1 MSQLAQEIRFCTSRD
16 GVRIAYATC
25 GAGPPLIWIGHWVR
39 HLNFDWES
47 PIWRPWLS
55 LLSSRHCVIR
65 YDWRGCGLSD
75 RDVEFSLEKH
85 VEDLE
90 AVVEATAL
98 QHFVLVAEA
107 GGGVVSIVYAARHP
121 ERVTRLVLYGTQT
134 RGALVR
140 RDTKRVQEGRA
151 FVEVMKVGWH
161 SDTPAYGKFFTAL
174 HMPDASA
181 EQLRSYGDL
190 LRLTTSPENAA
201 ALVQAYFEADAL
213 DAVARVRCPTL
224 VLHAREDAIIPFE
237 EGRLVAALI
246 PNARFVPLESRNH
259 ILQEREPAWQHMVSE
274 VEAFLP
280 VNSNDSRGF
289 SVATLTP
296 RERDVLELIAR
307 GLDNY
312 RIAKQLGIS
321 EKTVRNHASMVFD
334 KIGANSRAQAVALAR
349 DAGLGRDHIV
359 RAEKPISWEP

>member
-1 MSQLAQEIRFCTSRD
+1 MSQPAQEIRFCTSRD

-25 GAGPPLIWIGHWVR
+25 GVGPPLIWIGHWVR

-47 PIWRPWLS
+47 PIWRPWLL
-55 LLSSRHCVIR
+55 LLSNRHCVIR

-75 RDVEFSLEKH
+75 REDVEFSLEKH

-107 GGGVVSIVYAARHP
+107 GGGVVSMVYAARHP
-121 ERVTRLVLYGTQT
+121 ERVIRLVLYGTQT

-140 RDTKRVQEGRA
+140 RDTRRLEEGRA
-151 FVEVMKVGWH
+151 FLDVMKVGWH
-161 SDTPAYGKFFTAL
+161 SDTPAYGKFFTTL

-181 EQLRSYGDL
+181 EQFRSYGQL
-190 LRLTTSPENAA
+190 LRQTTSPENAT

-213 DAVARVRCPTL
+213 DVVPQVRCPTL
-224 VLHAREDAIIPFE
+224 VFHAREDAIIPFE
-237 EGRLVAALI
+237 EGRLVASLI
-246 PNARFVPLESRNH
+246 PSARFVPLESRNH
-259 ILQEREPAWQHMVSE
+259 ILQEREPPGRQRVRE

-280 VNSNDSRGF
+280 VSSNDSRGF
-289 SVATLTP
+289 SLAALTP
-296 RERDVLELIAR
+296 RERDVLELIAQ

-321 EKTVRNHASMVFD
+321 EKTVRNHASTVFD

-349 DAGLGRDHIV
+349 DAGLGRGLV
-359 RAEKPISWEP
+359 TSM